1 MGCAPKFL
9 LKVVVAIGFG
19 GLMGISQPQA
29 AAGGL
34 CSELRLV
41 CENGHTYPF
50 CPIAVSDHGDVVTGL
65 LVTGGRRGHH
75 MRLVPMGNGYR
86 YAGHGIW
93 FDGLESEA
101 ILHFSKDSWVPCTV
115 VR

>member
-1 MGCAPKFL
+1 MGSARFL
-9 LKVVVAIGFG
+9 LPKIVFMSICAVF
-19 GLMGISQPQA
+19 MGTSDSRA

-50 CPIAVSDHGDVVTGL
+50 CPIALSDEGDVVTGL

-75 MRLVPMGNGYR
+75 VRLVPMGSGYR

-93 FDGLESEA
+93 FDGLESQA
-101 ILHFSKDSWVPCTV
+101 VLHFGKYNSVPCTV